1 MKNNYLIILFL
12 VLTKTIYLSQSICTN
27 ADFESGTFQ
36 NWVGQYGT
44 CCVINTPTNGLVTAA
59 INSPTNI
66 GQHVIMTGNG
76 LDPNSC
82 GEIPVVAPGSTY
94 SARLGNSESGNGA
107 ERLRY
112 TFNITPENTLIIY
125 KYAVILENPSNHS
138 VSEQPRF
145 EAKLLNQ
152 NGSVIPCTYY
162 YVAAG
167 PGSGFQD
174 CGEIQYKN
182 WTTIGVDVTPYI
194 GQNVTL
200 DFATGDCDLGAH
212 FGYAYVDAGC
222 APFLIDSRYCE
233 VQNGLN
239 IAVLTAPAGF
249 QSYQWS
255 NGGTGSTNIIINPQ
269 QGQVITCQITSVNGC
284 VANLQATL
292 TPSNVTASYM
302 PGSVCSGDTL
312 NLANNSVFENAIQ
325 DSVSWVSSDGFTS
338 NTTDFSHVFSSPG
351 TYQVELFVQ
360 SDVGCVDS
368 VSQTVTIHE
377 LPIADITFA
386 DICVGGSAQATSNS
400 SIADNT
406 TLTNFWAVEGVQSSG
421 NSVNIPYVGTD
432 TIAIQLISISSNNCS
447 DTTSESIIIYD
458 NPVADFS
465 FTETCQDVPIDF
477 TNSSTVNALQ
487 NLYHWIYDGSE
498 ISTNAD
504 FSNQFSTVG
513 QNSITLI
520 VEDVYPTA
528 TCLDTLT
535 QNFFVHALP
544 TIVYVADTTNCEDL
558 AFSYTNQSSVI
569 TGETLTYRW
578 DINGNQVATTQN
590 LTYTLNDSGI
600 YPVTLTA
607 TSSFGCES
615 DTTFNM
621 YIYPT
626 PEEPILAVSTPI
638 CPGDPITFSAQGE
651 PNSLINWVGPSNFS
665 SEEFSFTMPINI
677 DQMGWYTAFLTSEYG
692 CISDTNNIYASILY
706 IYNFDDFDFPNVITP
721 NGDGLNDELD
731 LQSYFKTCEKFT
743 MYIINRW
750 GNIVYE
756 QRLNSTPFS
765 GKTKEGLELEEGVY
779 FYKLL
784 VSDSTDDKG
793 VKSGFIHVIR

>member
-1 MKNNYLIILFL
+1 MHKKYLLILFL
-12 VLTKTIYLSQSICTN
+12 VFTKTIFLSQSICTN

-36 NWVGQYGT
+36 NWTGQTGS
-44 CCVINTPTNGLVTAA
+44 CCGINTPNNGIV
-59 INSPTNI
+59 N
-66 GQHVIMTGNG
+66 GQHTIMTGNG
-76 LDPNSC
+76 IDPFSC
-82 GEIPVVAPGSTY
+82 GDIPVVAPGSTF
-94 SARLGNSESGNGA
+94 SARLGNDASNYGA

-112 TFNITPENTLIIY
+112 SFNITPDNTLIIY
-125 KYAVILENPSNHS
+125 KYAVVLEDAGHPAGD
-138 VSEQPRF
+138 QPRF
-145 EAKLLNQ
+145 EAKLLDQ
-152 NGSVIPCTYY
+152 NGQTIPCTYY

-167 PGSGFQD
+167 PGSGFQS
-174 CGEIQYKN
+174 CGGIQYKT

-194 GQNVTL
+194 GQTVTL
-200 DFATGDCDLGAH
+200 DFATGDCGQGAH

-239 IAVLTAPAGF
+239 IAILTAPAGF

-255 NGGTGSTNIIINPQ
+255 NGGTVIGNNNSVVVINPQ

-292 TPSNVTASYM
+292 TPSDVTASYI
-302 PGSVCSGDTL
+302 PSSVCLGDTL
-312 NLANNSVFENAIQ
+312 NLINNTLYENAIE

-360 SDVGCVDS
+360 SDLGCIDS
-368 VSQTVTIHE
+368 VTQTITINE
-377 LPIADITFA
+377 LPAADISFS
-386 DICVGGSAQATSNS
+386 DICVGGSAQATSSS
-400 SIADNT
+400 SISDNSL
-406 TLTNFWAVEGVQSSG
+406 LTNFWEVEGAQTSG
-421 NSVNIPYVGTD
+421 NSVTIPYIGAD
-432 TIAIQLISISSNNCS
+432 TIAIQLVSISTNNCS
-447 DTTSESIIIYD
+447 DTTTENIIIYD
-458 NPVADFS
+458 NPIADFT
-465 FTETCQDVPIDF
+465 FTETCQDVPVDF
-477 TNSSTVNALQ
+477 ANSSNVNAPQ
-487 NLYHWIYDGSE
+487 NLYHWIYNGSE

-504 FSNQFSTVG
+504 FSNQFSTAG
-513 QNSITLI
+513 QNSISLV

-544 TIVYVADTTNCEDL
+544 TLVYIADTTNCEDL
-558 AFSYTNQSSVI
+558 AFSYTNQTSVS
-569 TGETLTYRW
+569 TGETLTFTW

-590 LTYTLNDSGI
+590 LTYTLNDAGI

-638 CPGDPITFSAQGE
+638 CPGDPITFTAEGE
-651 PNSLINWVGPSNFS
+651 PNSVINWVGPTNFTS
-665 SEEFSFTMPINI
+665 DEFIFSMPINV

-692 CISDTNNIYASILY
+692 CISDTSNVYASILY
-706 IYNFDDFDFPNVITP
+706 IYDFDDFEFPNVITP

-731 LQSYFKTCEKFT
+731 LQTYFKTCEEFT
-743 MYIINRW
+743 MYILNRW
-750 GNIVYE
+750 GNVVYE
-756 QRLNSTPFS
+756 QTLNSTPFS
-765 GKTKEGLELEEGVY
+765 GITEGGQELEEGVY
-779 FYKLL
+779 FYKLV

-793 VKSGFIHVIR
+793 VKTGFIHIIR